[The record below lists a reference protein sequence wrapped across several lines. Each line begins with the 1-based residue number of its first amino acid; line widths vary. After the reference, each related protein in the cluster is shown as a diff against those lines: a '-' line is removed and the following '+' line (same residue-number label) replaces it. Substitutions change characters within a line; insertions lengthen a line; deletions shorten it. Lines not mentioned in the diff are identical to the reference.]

1 VCDRC
6 RGVMVTAIARSNIA
20 GHSALLM
27 TEQLMTEG
35 IRCELVSW
43 ERFHELAR
51 ELAFAIHR
59 AGFRPELII
68 AIGRGG
74 YMPARIISDY
84 LDVYDLTDIR
94 IEHYHAVHMQR
105 LARVRYPLAAD
116 IAGKR
121 VLLIDDVSDSGGTFE
136 AAIQHLREHGE
147 PARLGTAVL
156 HHKRVSSYKA
166 DFYAEEVSEW
176 HWITY
181 PWAVMEDLR
190 SFLHDMDPPP
200 ATVEEFARQL
210 YRRHG
215 LDVGQQTLH
224 DVFTMSLA

>member
-1 VCDRC
+1 
-6 RGVMVTAIARSNIA
+6 
-20 GHSALLM
+20 M
-27 TEQLMTEG
+27 TEQMMTED
-35 IRCELVSW
+35 IRCELISW

-51 ELAFAIHR
+51 ELAYAIHQ
-59 AGFRPELII
+59 AGFHPELII

-105 LARVRYPLAAD
+105 AARVRYPLTAD

-121 VLLIDDVSDSGGTFE
+121 VLLVDDVSDSGDTFE
-136 AAIQHLREHGE
+136 TAIQHLRERGE
-147 PARLGTAVL
+147 PVQLRTAVL

-166 DFYAEEVSEW
+166 DFYAEEISEW

-190 SFLHDMDPPP
+190 SFLHDMAPLP
-200 ATVEEFARQL
+200 ATVGEFARQL
-210 YRRHG
+210 SVRHG
-215 LDVGQQTLH
+215 IDVGQQTLH
-224 DVFTMSLA
+224 DVLTMSLA

>member
-1 VCDRC
+1 MFRGYGRC
-6 RGVMVTAIARSNIA
+6 QCLQQIA
-20 GHSALLM
+20 GNQEAPM
-27 TEQLMTEG
+27 TEQVMTEG
-35 IRCELVSW
+35 IRCELISW

-59 AGFRPELII
+59 ARFRPELII

-84 LDVYDLTDIR
+84 LDVYDLTEIR
-94 IEHYHAVHMQR
+94 IEHYHAIHMQQ
-105 LARVRYPLAAD
+105 LARVRYPLTAA

-121 VLLIDDVSDSGGTFE
+121 VLLVDDVSDSGGTFE
-136 AAIQHLREHGE
+136 AAIAHLREHGE
-147 PARLGTAVL
+147 PARLATAVL
-156 HHKRVSSYKA
+156 HHKRVSSYRA
-166 DFYAEEVSEW
+166 DFFAEEISEW

-190 SFLHDMDPPP
+190 SFLGDMEPPP
-200 ATVEEFARQL
+200 ATVEEFAQQL

-215 LDVGQQTLH
+215 IEVGQQILH
-224 DVFTMSLA
+224 DVFTLSLA

>member
-1 VCDRC
+1 MFRGYGRC
-6 RGVMVTAIARSNIA
+6 QCLQQIA
-20 GHSALLM
+20 GNQEAPM
-27 TEQLMTEG
+27 TEQVMTEG
-35 IRCELVSW
+35 IRCELISW

-59 AGFRPELII
+59 ARFRPELII

-84 LDVYDLTDIR
+84 LDVYDLTEIR
-94 IEHYHAVHMQR
+94 IEHYHAIHMQQ
-105 LARVRYPLAAD
+105 LARVRYPLTAA

-121 VLLIDDVSDSGGTFE
+121 VLLVDDVSDSGDTFE
-136 AAIQHLREHGE
+136 AAIAHLREHGE
-147 PARLGTAVL
+147 PARLATAVL
-156 HHKRVSSYKA
+156 HHKRVSSYRA
-166 DFYAEEVSEW
+166 DFFAEEISEW

-190 SFLHDMDPPP
+190 SFLHDMEPPP
-200 ATVEEFARQL
+200 VTVEEFAHQL

-215 LDVGQQTLH
+215 IEVGQQILH
-224 DVFTMSLA
+224 DVFTLSLD

>member
-1 VCDRC
+1 
-6 RGVMVTAIARSNIA
+6 MA
-20 GHSALLM
+20 
-27 TEQLMTEG
+27 EG
-35 IRCELVSW
+35 IHCELISW

-51 ELAFAIHR
+51 ELALAINQARFH
-59 AGFRPELII
+59 PELII

-74 YMPARIISDY
+74 YMPARLVSDY
-84 LDVYDLTDIR
+84 LDVYNLTDIR

-105 LARVRYPLAAD
+105 VARVRYPLAAD

-121 VLLIDDVSDSGGTFE
+121 VLLVDDVSDSGSTFE
-136 AAIQHLREHGE
+136 TAIQHLREHGE
-147 PARLGTAVL
+147 PAQLVTAVL

-200 ATVEEFARQL
+200 ATVGEFARQL
-210 YRRHG
+210 YIRHG
-215 LDVGQQTLH
+215 IEVGQQTLH
-224 DVFTMSLA
+224 DVFALTLA